1 MLYFFYKPLL
11 EGEGKGDKMNTS
23 IVGKQFDLTDSI
35 KAHIGGAVESL
46 KKYNLDVI
54 SVRTVISADE
64 KNGKKGFNVEF
75 AINMAHKNTVVIQQK
90 DKDVYAA
97 VDLAI
102 ERAKKVLRRHHDKIT
117 NHKKPELDVIEDVD
131 MEGSDDEIVPMR
143 LDSYK
148 PIQVEDAMNELK
160 ESDKSFLV
168 FHDMEDKFRI
178 MYKKSD
184 GRFGLY

>member
-1 MLYFFYKPLL
+1 
-11 EGEGKGDKMNTS
+11 MNTS
-23 IVGKQFDLTDSI
+23 IVGKQFDLTEPI
-35 KAHIGGAVESL
+35 KAYVDGAVDAL
-46 KKYNLDVI
+46 GKYNLDII

-64 KNGKKGFNVEF
+64 KNGKKGFSVEF

-97 VDLAI
+97 VDLAV

-117 NHKKPELDVIEDVD
+117 NYKAEDLVVVEENS
-131 MEGSDDEIVPMR
+131 EGSDDEIVPIR

-148 PIQVEDAMNELK
+148 PIEVEDAMNELK
-160 ESDKSFLV
+160 ASDKQFIV
-168 FHDMEDKFRI
+168 FHDMEDKFRV
-178 MYKKSD
+178 MYKKTD